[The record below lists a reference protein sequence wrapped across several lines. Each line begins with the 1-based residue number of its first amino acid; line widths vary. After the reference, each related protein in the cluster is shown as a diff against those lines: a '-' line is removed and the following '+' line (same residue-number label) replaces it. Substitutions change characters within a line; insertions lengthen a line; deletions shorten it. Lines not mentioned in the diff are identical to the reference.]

1 MTTDGQLPAK
11 KSLGQN
17 FCTDARLPAEIVRR
31 LEAGVGD
38 VIWEIGPGTGALTEK
53 LIATGASVEAFEIDE
68 RMRDELARFGSRLT
82 VRWGDVMEMDL
93 APLVPAG
100 KKLLVTG
107 NLPYYCGTAILRRL
121 LMLKPQPDRL
131 VFLLQ
136 DEVARKAAAK
146 PGTDAYGFLSA
157 QVRLFAEP
165 VLGTRFSPAS
175 FRPSPKVYSTILE
188 LRPLH
193 LGEAEFERR
202 EHALKIL
209 SVMLGSRRK
218 MALPL
223 LKHAFPGASPAWD
236 ERFISLNINLKARGE
251 TIPLE
256 TVIEL
261 ASHPFS

>member
-1 MTTDGQLPAK
+1 MTSDGQLPAK

-31 LEAGVGD
+31 LGAGQD
-38 VIWEIGPGTGALTEK
+38 DLIWEIGPGTGALTEK
-53 LIATGASVEAFEIDE
+53 LIATGASVTAFEIDE
-68 RMRDELARFGSRLT
+68 RMRDELARFGDKLT

-93 APLVPAG
+93 AQPAREG
-100 KKLLVTG
+100 KRLLVTG
-107 NLPYYCGTAILRRL
+107 NLPYYCGTAIMRRL
-121 LMLKPQPDRL
+121 LMLRPQPDKL

-157 QVRLFAEP
+157 QMQLFAEP

-188 LRPLH
+188 LRPLK
-193 LGEAEFERR
+193 LDSMEFERR
-202 EHALKIL
+202 ERALKLL

-223 LKHAFPGASPAWD
+223 LKHSFPGATPSWED
-236 ERFISLNINLKARGE
+236 RFISLNIDSKRRGE
-251 TIPLE
+251 TLPLE
-256 TVIEL
+256 TVISL
-261 ASHPFS
+261 ADRPF

>member
-1 MTTDGQLPAK
+1 MTSDGNLPAK

-31 LEAGVGD
+31 LAAGPD
-38 VIWEIGPGTGALTEK
+38 DAIWEIGPGQGALTEL
-53 LIATGASVEAFEIDE
+53 LIATGATVTAFEIDT
-68 RMRDELARFGSRLT
+68 RMRDELARFGEKLT
-82 VRWGDVMEMDL
+82 VHWGDVLEMDL
-93 APLVPAG
+93 HPLIPAG
-100 KKLLVTG
+100 KRLLVTG
-107 NLPYYCGTAILRRL
+107 NLPYYCGTAIMRRL
-121 LMLKPQPDRL
+121 LMMLPQPDKL

-157 QVRLFAEP
+157 QIRLFTEP

-188 LRPLH
+188 LRPLK
-193 LGEAEFERR
+193 LVAGEFERR
-202 EHALKIL
+202 ENALKLL

-223 LKHAFPGASPAWD
+223 LKHAFPHAKPFWD
-236 ERFISLNINLKARGE
+236 ERFISLNIDSKIRGE
-251 TIPLE
+251 TLPLE
-256 TVIEL
+256 TVISL
-261 ASHPFS
+261 ATQPF

>member
-1 MTTDGQLPAK
+1 MTSDGTLPAK

-31 LEAGVGD
+31 LAAEPGD
-38 VIWEIGPGTGALTEK
+38 AIWEIGPGTGALTEQ
-53 LIATGASVEAFEIDE
+53 LIATGAAVSAFEIDT
-68 RMRDELARFGSRLT
+68 RMGDELARFGDKIT
-82 VRWGDVMEMDL
+82 IHWGDVLEMDPS
-93 APLVPAG
+93 PLIPPG
-100 KKLLVTG
+100 KRLLVTG
-107 NLPYYCGTAILRRL
+107 NLPYYCGTAILRKL
-121 LMLKPQPDRL
+121 LMMRPQPDKL

-146 PGTDAYGFLSA
+146 PATEAYGFLSA

-188 LRPLH
+188 LRPLK
-193 LGEAEFERR
+193 LDSAESERR
-202 EHALKIL
+202 ENALKLL

-223 LKHAFPGASPAWD
+223 LRHAFPKAKPSWD
-236 ERFISLNINLKARGE
+236 DRFIALDISTKIRGE
-251 TIPLE
+251 TLPLE
-256 TVIEL
+256 TVISL
-261 ASHPFS
+261 AAQPF

>member
-1 MTTDGQLPAK
+1 MTSDGKLPAK

-31 LEAGVGD
+31 LAAGPGD

-53 LIATGASVEAFEIDE
+53 LISTGASVEAFEIDE
-68 RMRDELARFGSRLT
+68 RMREELTRFGDRLV

-100 KKLLVTG
+100 RRLLVTG

-121 LMLKPQPDRL
+121 LMLKPQPTRL

-146 PGTDAYGFLSA
+146 PGADAYGFLSA

-165 VLGTRFSPAS
+165 VLGTRYSPAS

-188 LRPLH
+188 LRPLP
-193 LGEAEFERR
+193 LDTGESERR
-202 EHALKIL
+202 ERALKLL

-223 LKHAFPGASPAWD
+223 LKHAFPGAKPPWED
-236 ERFISLNINLKARGE
+236 RFISLNIDSKSRGE
-251 TIPLE
+251 IIPLE

-261 ASHPFS
+261 ASQPFS